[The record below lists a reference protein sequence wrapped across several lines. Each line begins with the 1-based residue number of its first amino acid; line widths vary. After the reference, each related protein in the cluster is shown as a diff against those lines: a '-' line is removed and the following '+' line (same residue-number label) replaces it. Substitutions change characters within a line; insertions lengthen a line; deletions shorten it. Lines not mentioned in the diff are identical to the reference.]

1 MDDGIN
7 QSRSMLSMKFTV
19 ACAAVAAIALVN
31 QDDENDQGNEKLF
44 TVYKV
49 IIAAMITHV
58 IVTHLFTLLSSS
70 CSGSQFETTEDDA
83 DADAESDGWSFP
95 PNGWIKCNV
104 DGSAPKDKA
113 SGCGGVFRDSN
124 GSWLYGFAISLDRG
138 TSSTIELS
146 AISIALDI
154 AWDRGFRRLILETDS
169 LTVADV
175 VNNKDGACSQRPH
188 EKKLVEIIR
197 DKKEKRKWD
206 VRIVHSK
213 REGNKVADWLANLSH
228 GLQVGDQ
235 IELLKLPHGCFSCQ
249 KLMLEDT
256 RFAKAKIGRSM
267 IDRLRCIGMKGGSFL
282 LVMFLVLSPY
292 VVHVPN

>member
-1 MDDGIN
+1 MDDGSNN
-7 QSRSMLSMKFTV
+7 QSRCMVSMRFTV
-19 ACAAVAAIALVN
+19 ACAAVSAIALVN
-31 QDDENDQGNEKLF
+31 QDDENDQGNEKVF

-58 IVTHLFTLLSSS
+58 IVSHLFTLLSSS

-83 DADAESDGWSFP
+83 DGESDGWSFP

-104 DGSAPKDKA
+104 DGSAPEDKA
-113 SGCGGVFRDSN
+113 SGCGGVFRDST

-138 TSSTIELS
+138 TSSAIELS

-175 VNNKDGACSQRPH
+175 VNNKDGACSHRSH
-188 EKKLVEIIR
+188 EKKLVENIR
-197 DKKEKRKWD
+197 DKKKKRKWD

-235 IELLKLPHGCFSCQ
+235 IELPKLPPGCFSCQ
-249 KLMLEDT
+249 KLMFEDT
-256 RFAKAKIGRSM
+256 RLAKAQVGRSM
-267 IDRLRCIGMKGGSFL
+267 IDRLRCIGMKGSSFL